1 MIIIRNILCLLIP
14 FSLSISSCKTSAYFS
29 TPNDVHK
36 SNAIVY
42 ILNGIEKKGSI
53 TIRLE
58 GNYQSAKFIQLEN
71 GKDVEQLLI
80 DSIKFYN
87 VNENYYFPKLIEID
101 FKGTQHL
108 LFVKRLTGEIS
119 RIHLY
124 ELQQQKS
131 QTSDG
136 QDYYNYYIS
145 LPTYGRLN
153 VLSIARK
160 ELTPNFHEKMSKIV
174 KDCASLSNKIQE
186 KNKGYF
192 LAEYTRLNTKKI
204 EVFKR
209 IIDEYNNCH

>member
-1 MIIIRNILCLLIP
+1 M
-14 FSLSISSCKTSAYFS
+14 SSCKTGSYFS

-36 SNAIVY
+36 NNAIVY
-42 ILNGIEKKGSI
+42 MLNGIEKKGSI

-58 GNYQSAKFIQLEN
+58 GSHENKKIIQLEN
-71 GKDVEQLLI
+71 GKVVEQLQI
-80 DSIKFYN
+80 DSIKFYK

-101 FKGTQHL
+101 FNSTQHL

-124 ELQQQKS
+124 ELHQQKS

-145 LPTYGRLN
+145 LPNYGRLN
-153 VLSIARK
+153 VLSIASK

-174 KDCASLSNKIQE
+174 KDCSSLSNKIQE
-186 KNKGYF
+186 KTKGYF
-192 LAEYTRLNTKKI
+192 LAEYTRSNTKKV

-209 IIDEYNNCH
+209 IIDEYNNCQ